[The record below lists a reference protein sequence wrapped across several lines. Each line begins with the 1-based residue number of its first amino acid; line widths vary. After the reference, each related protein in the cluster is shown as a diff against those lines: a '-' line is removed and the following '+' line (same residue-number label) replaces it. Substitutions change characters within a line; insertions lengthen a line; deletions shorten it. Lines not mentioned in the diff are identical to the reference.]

1 MSYCTAADVQA
12 ANPKRTYS
20 ATSTP
25 TLAEVGEF
33 VTQIAGEM
41 DTVLT
46 GRGLTVPVTTP
57 TEFVT
62 FLKKL
67 NIVGAIAMC
76 ENAMFP
82 EAVGQMS
89 NVAAE
94 RFWKQYR
101 DGIKFLQDGQLPSAA
116 GGDTVGLPFSF
127 FTENLGDEEPHEDS
141 TWRRPKF
148 GKNKEF

>member
-1 MSYCTAADVQA
+1 MSYCTSADVQA

-20 ATSTP
+20 ASTTP
-25 TLAEVGEF
+25 TLVEVGEF
-33 VTQIAGEM
+33 VSQIAGEI

-46 GRGLTVPVTTP
+46 GRGLTVPVTAP
-57 TEFVT
+57 AEFVT

-101 DGIKFLQDGQLPSAA
+101 DGIKFLEDGQLPSAA
-116 GGDTVGLPFSF
+116 GSTTGLPFSF
-127 FTENLGDEEPHEDS
+127 FTENQGDTEPEETHE
-141 TWRRPKF
+141 WRKPKF
-148 GKNKEF
+148 RKNKEF